1 VSDKKE
7 VEEEPAY
14 IPNSLVIK
22 KLKFGD
28 RRVMLLGVEEED
40 EDHALYVKKLLEKAE
55 VKVACTM
62 IAPDLPYF
70 IKTEGSFIEEWK
82 NFIRNVR
89 GEAKQA
95 RFYLSPSPQILGD
108 LCL

>member
-1 VSDKKE
+1 
-7 VEEEPAY
+7 
-14 IPNSLVIK
+14 
-22 KLKFGD
+22 
-28 RRVMLLGVEEED
+28 M
-40 EDHALYVKKLLEKAE
+40 KKLLEKAE

-89 GEAKQA
+89 GEAEQA
-95 RFYLSPSPQILGD
+95 RFYLSPSPQILAD